1 VTTAVGPL
9 AVAVALLAVDIWVLL
24 DAKQRTERGEPV
36 AFRVGPIVIDSPA
49 AWFVGCLLLW
59 ILFFPLYVIS
69 RT

>member
-1 VTTAVGPL
+1 MALGPL

-24 DAKQRTERGEPV
+24 DAKQHTERGTPV
-36 AFRVGPIVIDSPA
+36 VLRLGSVVIDSPA

-69 RT
+69 RV

>member
-1 VTTAVGPL
+1 MALGPL

-24 DAKQRTERGEPV
+24 DATKHTERGAPV
-36 AFRVGPIVIDSPA
+36 VLRLGSVVIDSPA
-49 AWFVGCLLLW
+49 TWFVGCLLLW